1 MIELF
6 FLNYNDPL
14 GTWNMADD
22 VESSD
27 APRSRNV
34 KRFARRIL
42 ELITATAFLIAIL
55 YWPSTNTGRLILIA
69 AAVVWFVGLKFL
81 FKWPSV

>member
-1 MIELF
+1 
-6 FLNYNDPL
+6 
-14 GTWNMADD
+14 MADD
-22 VESSD
+22 LGSSD
-27 APRSRNV
+27 AHRNRYV

-42 ELITATAFLIAIL
+42 ELITAAALLIAIL

-69 AAVVWFVGLKFL
+69 TVVMSFVGLKFL

>member
-1 MIELF
+1 MT
-6 FLNYNDPL
+6 DPE
-14 GTWNMADD
+14 TSN
-22 VESSD
+22 EH
-27 APRSRNV
+27 RSPIV

-42 ELITATAFLIAIL
+42 ELITAAVFLIAIL

-69 AAVVWFVGLKFL
+69 AVVVWFVGLKFL

>member
-1 MIELF
+1 
-6 FLNYNDPL
+6 
-14 GTWNMADD
+14 MADP
-22 VESSD
+22 ESSN
-27 APRSRNV
+27 AHRSPNV

-42 ELITATAFLIAIL
+42 ELITAAAFLIAIL
-55 YWPSTNTGRLILIA
+55 YWPTTNTGRLILVA